1 MKFITKTD
9 RRMEARIL
17 LIVDLGLRRD
27 RILESPELD
36 LEALAVLAADYEA
49 AGMTCAAAGLR
60 RRLEHYRT
68 SPVRAHNLSETE
80 IRSSLDA
87 KGEAPSGA

>member
-1 MKFITKTD
+1 MKFTRSVKTEQ
-9 RRMEARIL
+9 RMEARIL
-17 LIVDLGLRRD
+17 VIVDLGLRRD

-49 AGMTCAAAGLR
+49 AGMSCAAAGLR

-68 SPVRAHNLSETE
+68 RPRDLSETDS
-80 IRSSLDA
+80 RSSLDA
-87 KGEAPSGA
+87 EGEPR